1 MSAAR
6 HTAALDADFE
16 EVADQRRTDRRA
28 QERRSRPHRFDPL
41 FAATLLSHVTD
52 APEGLTGACYA
63 STRFATGA
71 WLNIR
76 A

>member
-28 QERRSRPHRFDPL
+28 QERRNRPHRFDPL
-41 FAATLLSHVTD
+41 FAATLLSHVAE
-52 APEGLTGACYA
+52 APEGVTGACYA
-63 STRFATGA
+63 PTRHAAGA
-71 WLNIR
+71 WLNIF

>member
-6 HTAALDADFE
+6 PTAAMDADFE

-41 FAATLLSHVTD
+41 FAATLLSHVLDT
-52 APEGLTGACYA
+52 AEGMA
-63 STRFATGA
+63 STRYASAKRAAGA
-71 WLNIR
+71 KLNIR